1 MDEFKKI
8 KAQYIKT
15 RRDTFNEIIKDI
27 DENDFLTAQQ
37 VKGHLHTMLDITT
50 LTELN
55 E

>member
-1 MDEFKKI
+1 MNKLEIIKKL
-8 KAQYIKT
+8 YIKT
-15 RRDTFNEIIKDI
+15 RRDTLNEILTDI

-37 VKGHLHTMLDITT
+37 VKGYLHTMLDIVT

>member
-1 MDEFKKI
+1 MSNLEII
-8 KAQYIKT
+8 KATYIKT